1 VDKKQMGRMLLSH
14 NFNLTENMFPKLS
27 REEFCQVFVEALSD
41 RPSLHFRLVDNP
53 HWMVEVLYS
62 IATHSASE
70 VGEFCAI
77 ALQQK
82 RLSQAKETIELPD
95 ILILGGI
102 KTTPATSTSPDSL
115 QPGEWGVDVV
125 ETAVGEEFL
134 TSIGWENAIASKPA
148 DSIFK
153 VELKNK

>member
-14 NFNLTENMFPKLS
+14 NFNLTETIFPKFS
-27 REEFCQVFVEALSD
+27 REEFCRVFAERLSD
-41 RPSLHFRLVDNP
+41 RPHLHFRLVDNP
-53 HWMVEVLYS
+53 HWIVEILYS
-62 IATHSASE
+62 IAEYSPSK

-82 RLSQAKETIELPD
+82 RLSQTKEAIGLPD

-125 ETAVGEEFL
+125 ETPVAEEFL
-134 TSIGWENAIASKPA
+134 ASIGWENAIASKPA

-153 VELKNK
+153 IELKNK